1 MTYNKADKQS
11 WRYVEKA
18 AAIFQGVIFMNET
31 IRTLTT
37 RRSVRKYKKAQ
48 ICDEDLHLILQ
59 AGMNAAS
66 ATGIQPC
73 TIVVVQDQDTLGCLT
88 ALNAKIK
95 GTGTDPLYGA
105 PTVLIVLADMEKSPN
120 VWSDGCLILGNLMN
134 AAAALHLGSCWINRA
149 REEFELPEGKAL
161 LRKWG
166 LPEHLVG
173 VGHCIVGYG
182 DGPEPAAAP
191 RKDNFIKFIR

>member
-1 MTYNKADKQS
+1 
-11 WRYVEKA
+11 
-18 AAIFQGVIFMNET
+18 MNET
-31 IRTLTT
+31 IRTLTN

-66 ATGIQPC
+66 AKGIQPC
-73 TIVVVQDQDTLGCLT
+73 TIVVVQNPDTLGRLT
-88 ALNAKIK
+88 A
-95 GTGTDPLYGA
+95 
-105 PTVLIVLADMEKSPN
+105 
-120 VWSDGCLILGNLMN
+120 MN

-149 REEFELPEGKAL
+149 REEFELPEGKSL
-161 LRKWG
+161 LREWG

-182 DGPEPAAAP
+182 DGPEPAASP

>member
-1 MTYNKADKQS
+1 
-11 WRYVEKA
+11 
-18 AAIFQGVIFMNET
+18 MNET
-31 IRTLTT
+31 IRTLTN

-66 ATGIQPC
+66 AKGIQPC
-73 TIVVVQDQDTLGCLT
+73 TIVVVQNPDTLGRLT
-88 ALNAKIK
+88 AMNAKIK
-95 GTGTDPLYGA
+95 GTATDPLYGA
-105 PTVLIVLADMEKSPN
+105 PTALVVLADMEKSPN
-120 VWSDGCLILGNLMN
+120 AWSDGCLILGNLMN

-149 REEFELPEGKAL
+149 REEFELPKGKSL
-161 LRKWG
+161 LREWG

-182 DGPEPAAAP
+182 DGPEPAASP

>member
-120 VWSDGCLILGNLMN
+120 
-134 AAAALHLGSCWINRA
+134 A
-149 REEFELPEGKAL
+149 
-161 LRKWG
+161 
-166 LPEHLVG
+166 
-173 VGHCIVGYG
+173 
-182 DGPEPAAAP
+182 
-191 RKDNFIKFIR
+191 

>member
-1 MTYNKADKQS
+1 
-11 WRYVEKA
+11 
-18 AAIFQGVIFMNET
+18 MNET

-73 TIVVVQDQDTLGCLT
+73 TIVVVQDPDTLGCLT

-120 VWSDGCLILGNLMN
+120 AWSDGCLI
-134 AAAALHLGSCWINRA
+134 
-149 REEFELPEGKAL
+149 
-161 LRKWG
+161 
-166 LPEHLVG
+166 
-173 VGHCIVGYG
+173 
-182 DGPEPAAAP
+182 
-191 RKDNFIKFIR
+191 

>member
-1 MTYNKADKQS
+1 
-11 WRYVEKA
+11 
-18 AAIFQGVIFMNET
+18 MNET

-120 VWSDGCLILGNLMN
+120 AWSDGCLILGNLMN

-182 DGPEPAAAP
+182 RLPLREKTISSSLSADTAKSSYRSDGGSFFLQAEQYP
-191 RKDNFIKFIR
+191 